1 MIATQPNSQDNS
13 PSDFTPEDPAVPQ
26 REIPQTSNRRL
37 TIEIAGAAI
46 FSALSIVFGMID
58 LTILRVPGWYI
69 AYFDPISLIWIM
81 AFLIFGVRA
90 GIITAII
97 GTIGL
102 MPIDPTIWIGPL
114 MKFFSTIWFILIPF
128 FWARLRS
135 KDNSVKNVQK
145 LSNYIPSVII
155 AWVVRCLLMMVLNYL
170 ILTYMFFMIDD
181 MTLGWLG
188 FEHISGLTAVLVT
201 LLIINT
207 LQSVF
212 DVVIP
217 YILVFKTP
225 IYSAVSQLRES
236 RVPPQVTN
244 PENP

>member
-1 MIATQPNSQDNS
+1 MKTNSQDNS
-13 PSDFTPEDPAVPQ
+13 PSEITPEEPVAPQ
-26 REIPQTSNRRL
+26 REIPQTPNRRL
-37 TIEIAGAAI
+37 TIEITGAAI

-102 MPIDPTIWIGPL
+102 MPIDPTIWIGPM
-114 MKFFSTIWFILIPF
+114 MKFLSTIWFIVIPYI
-128 FWARLRS
+128 WVRLNS
-135 KDNSVKNVQK
+135 KNKSIENVQK
-145 LSNYIPSVII
+145 LSNYIPSVVVAWII
-155 AWVVRCLLMMVLNYL
+155 RCLLMMLLNYL
-170 ILTYMFFMIDD
+170 ILKYMFFMIDD

-188 FEHISGLTAVLVT
+188 FEQISGLTAVIVT
-201 LLIINT
+201 LLLINT
-207 LQSVF
+207 LQSIF
-212 DVVIP
+212 DATIP

-225 IYSAVSQLRES
+225 IHTAVNNLRES
-236 RVPPQVTN
+236 RAPPQSTN
-244 PENP
+244 PEN